1 MSPKAAKKAVVPS
14 SDVNNNDE
22 DLRLLARRH
31 RGLTMLKMTYRVSI
45 YKILKKVHPDTEI
58 SLKAMTFM
66 NTLVNDVLDRIAKE
80 ARLLPMRRMT
90 ITANEIQVAVR
101 MLFTGELGKQAV
113 RAGRNAV
120 TKYVSSDPR
129 ICEHGT
135 NDDEQ

>member
-1 MSPKAAKKAVVPS
+1 
-14 SDVNNNDE
+14 
-22 DLRLLARRH
+22 
-31 RGLTMLKMTYRVSI
+31 MLKMTYRIPI
-45 YKILKKVHPDTEI
+45 YKVLKKVHPDTEI

-101 MLFTGELGKQAV
+101 TLFTGELAKQAV
-113 RAGRNAV
+113 SAGRDAV

-129 ICEHGT
+129 LCEHGM